1 MGSALISFKS
11 SSCAQKKKNLDF
23 FLFFSLKY
31 EFSISAEHNE
41 FETDPGGEQ
50 KDVGHYPCWSERK
63 MLFIS
68 V

>member
-1 MGSALISFKS
+1 M
-11 SSCAQKKKNLDF
+11 CTEKKKNLDF

-50 KDVGHYPCWSERK
+50 KDVGHYPC
-63 MLFIS
+63 
-68 V
+68 